1 MSILIKHGGQTLS
14 TRAGRAWHLGLMI
27 CLPHES
33 RPRIGCPG
41 KSACKAPGDWLR
53 HFLSDY
59 LCAAPGAGAIP
70 GSEQAGALGPAP
82 LAIAAA
88 APALRSPGQRH
99 ALPSSGKRPQTAC
112 LSKCAPACRYWRHLG
127 VLNPKEAEFAQVAR
141 AVLLF
146 ARKAKFAL
154 LVLCRPQRESKTYR
168 KCTCTAGTEINNSEF
183 REGFSCSRI

>member
-1 MSILIKHGGQTLS
+1 MSILIKHGGQALS

-70 GSEQAGALGPAP
+70 GSEQAGALGPAAFATAGP
-82 LAIAAA
+82 
-88 APALRSPGQRH
+88 APARPRRRTARLGSGPAHRRPRQMG
-99 ALPSSGKRPQTAC
+99 PSVPF
-112 LSKCAPACRYWRHLG
+112 
-127 VLNPKEAEFAQVAR
+127 V
-141 AVLLF
+141 
-146 ARKAKFAL
+146 
-154 LVLCRPQRESKTYR
+154 
-168 KCTCTAGTEINNSEF
+168 
-183 REGFSCSRI
+183 EGSWVF

>member
-1 MSILIKHGGQTLS
+1 MSILIKHGGQALS

-27 CLPHES
+27 CLLHES

-82 LAIAAA
+82 LPPPLPPG
-88 APALRSPGQRH
+88 PALP
-99 ALPSSGKRPQTAC
+99 RPQTRSAR
-112 LSKCAPACRYWRHLG
+112 LGEAPAHRRLQKMC
-127 VLNPKEAEFAQVAR
+127 PS
-141 AVLLF
+141 LLF
-146 ARKAKFAL
+146 
-154 LVLCRPQRESKTYR
+154 
-168 KCTCTAGTEINNSEF
+168 I
-183 REGFSCSRI
+183 EGIWVF

>member
-70 GSEQAGALGPAP
+70 GSEQAGRARPRSAPAARPGPAP
-82 LAIAAA
+82 GPAALCPPQGSARTPPAPPDGPRPAACGSRLAVSKRQRRQSS
-88 APALRSPGQRH
+88 PRSPGLFFCLQ
-99 ALPSSGKRPQTAC
+99 GKGNSARWC
-112 LSKCAPACRYWRHLG
+112 CAG
-127 VLNPKEAEFAQVAR
+127 
-141 AVLLF
+141 
-146 ARKAKFAL
+146 
-154 LVLCRPQRESKTYR
+154 
-168 KCTCTAGTEINNSEF
+168 
-183 REGFSCSRI
+183 REGEAAGGGQNSPRVHEHRRG

>member
-1 MSILIKHGGQTLS
+1 MSILIKHGGQALS

-59 LCAAPGAGAIP
+59 LCAARGAGAIP

-82 LAIAAA
+82 LATARAALPRA
-88 APALRSPGQRH
+88 RPRSARLGTAPAAR
-99 ALPSSGKRPQTAC
+99 LPSQP
-112 LSKCAPACRYWRHLG
+112 APACRLLKAAGCCEPEGATVRPG
-127 VLNPKEAEFAQVAR
+127 RRSCSFVCTESEIRFAG
-141 AVLLF
+141 
-146 ARKAKFAL
+146 AL
-154 LVLCRPQRESKTYR
+154 LGR
-168 KCTCTAGTEINNSEF
+168 ASEATGGEQNLPKVHVN
-183 REGFSCSRI
+183 RSD